1 MRVGRIVLALLLGS
15 LLLSSSFADEAETK
29 SEVDRD
35 GFSSD
40 QVEKMKAKEETHEFQ
55 AEVTR
60 LMDIIINSLYSN
72 REIFIRELIS
82 NSADA
87 TDKIRYQALTNK
99 ALLGTGD
106 EADLD
111 IKIKYDK
118 QAKTLSITDK
128 GIGMTKAELIKN
140 LGIVAKSGTSDFVE
154 AAAGG
159 ADTLSLIGQ
168 FGVGF
173 YSVYLVAD
181 RVTVVSKH
189 NDDIQYI
196 WQSAADKTFTVTED
210 PRGNT
215 LGRGTQVTLHLKE
228 DAESF
233 LDEAELE
240 KLITRYS
247 SFISFPIYVWSEKTV
262 THEEPIEEPVD
273 TKEGEDLEVQED
285 EETKKPKTKTVEEK
299 VWDWRLINSAKAIWT
314 RNPADIT
321 DAEYDEFYSSLTK
334 DTRGAL
340 TKIHFTAEGEIT
352 FRSILYIP
360 TKADPGHYDK
370 FYEKSTSLK
379 LYVRRVLI
387 ADQFDDFLPRYLNF
401 IKGVVDSEDLPLNVN
416 RETLAQSRV
425 LKVMSKKITR
435 KALEMLRKLAD
446 GGAGDDE
453 EETEEKAVD
462 EKGEK
467 QEHSTEKY
475 DQFWEAFGKSIKLG
489 LIDDRANKAKLSKLL
504 RYKSSKS
511 EDKWTSLEQYVERM
525 KENQKNIYYITGED
539 IETVKDSPFLE
550 KLKKADME
558 VLYLVEPLDEYVV
571 QTLTEFDGNTLL
583 SVSKDGFKLGDENK
597 DYDKKVKAKYEVF
610 TTWLKKVY
618 GDKVEKVVVSKR
630 LAESPCILVT
640 GQYGWSANMERIMK
654 AQTFGDSSKKPVLV
668 SKKTMEINPY
678 HPVINSL
685 RLKSEANPEDTNL
698 ADLADLLYDSALVQS
713 GFSVPDGSV
722 FAKRIHRIVAIGV
735 GAEPN
740 AEMLPEDVF
749 PESDDSS
756 SSTGSGE
763 SEEEDKLEL

>member
-1 MRVGRIVLALLLGS
+1 MRLVLFVAVTLVCVV
-15 LLLSSSFADEAETK
+15 AAEDAAK
-29 SEVDRD
+29 DRD
-35 GFSSD
+35 GFD
-40 QVEKMKAKEETHEFQ
+40 NAQLETMKSKEETHEFQ

-87 TDKIRYQALTNK
+87 TDKIRYQALTDK
-99 ALLGTGD
+99 SLLGTGD
-106 EADLD
+106 EATLD
-111 IKIKYDK
+111 IKVKYDK
-118 QAKTLSITDK
+118 EAKTLSIIDK
-128 GIGMTKAELIKN
+128 GIGMTKADLIKN
-140 LGIVAKSGTSDFVE
+140 LGVVAKSGTSEFVE

-181 RVTVVSKH
+181 RVTVISKH
-189 NDDIQYI
+189 NDDKQWI

-240 KLITRYS
+240 KLISRYS
-247 SFISFPIYVWSEKTV
+247 SFISFPIYIWSEKTV
-262 THEEPIEEPVD
+262 THEEPIEDPV
-273 TKEGEDLEVQED
+273 TPTEGEELEVTDD
-285 EETKKPKTKTVEEK
+285 EESKKPKTKTVEEK
-299 VWDWRLINSAKAIWT
+299 VWDWRLLNSAKAIWT
-314 RNPADIT
+314 RSPSTIT

-340 TKIHFTAEGEIT
+340 TRIHFTAEGEIT

-370 FYEKSTSLK
+370 FYEKSTALK

-446 GGAGDDE
+446 GGVGDDE
-453 EETEEKAVD
+453 EESEETSVD
-462 EKGEK
+462 DKEKP
-467 QEHSTEKY
+467 EHSTEKY
-475 DQFWEAFGKSIKLG
+475 DQFWDAFGKSIKLG

-504 RYKSSKS
+504 RFKSSKG
-511 EDKWTSLEQYVERM
+511 EDKWVSLEQYVERM
-525 KENQKNIYYITGED
+525 KESQKHIYYITGES
-539 IETVKDSPFLE
+539 IEAVKNSPFLE
-550 KLKKADME
+550 KLTKADME
-558 VLYLVEPLDEYVV
+558 VLFMTEPLDEYVV

-583 SVSKDGFKLGDENK
+583 SVTKDGFKLGEENK
-597 DYDKKVKAKYEVF
+597 DHDKKVKAKYEVF

-678 HPVINSL
+678 HPLVNAL
-685 RLKSEANPEDTNL
+685 RIKSEANPEDSNL

-713 GFSVPDGSV
+713 GFSVPDSTV
-722 FAKRIHRIVAIGV
+722 FAKRIHRIVSLGV
-735 GAEPN
+735 GADVN

-749 PESDDSS
+749 PEESDAP
-756 SSTGSGE
+756 
-763 SEEEDKLEL
+763 EEAAGDVDEDKLEL